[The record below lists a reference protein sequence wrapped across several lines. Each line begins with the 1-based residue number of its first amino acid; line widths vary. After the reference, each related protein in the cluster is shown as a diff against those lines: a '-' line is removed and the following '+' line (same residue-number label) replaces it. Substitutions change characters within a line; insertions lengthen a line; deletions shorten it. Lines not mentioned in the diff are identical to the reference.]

1 MHIIADP
8 KKSNQRLDKF
18 LVDFALGKK
27 EFENFSRGDFIR
39 AIKDGFVKVNG
50 EISRPSYK
58 VNSVDNIEINI
69 PEKSEKIISNPKIKL
84 DVIFENDNFLIINKP
99 AGIQIHPDFNEKEN
113 TIVNGLIA
121 HYPQIAKLESNE
133 IFSFQQRPGIVHRL
147 DKETSG
153 VLIIAKNKKTFLEF
167 KKMFQE
173 KTVHKKYLALVHGVP
188 KEKESIIEKP
198 LARTTNYRK
207 QTIAGKKTKT
217 KIRPAI
223 THYKVLEK
231 FKNNFSLIEASPKT
245 GRTHQIRVHL
255 SSIGHPI
262 IGDKLYSKKI
272 YQPFEKASRHMLHAH
287 EIEFNLFGEK
297 FHFTAPIP
305 NDFQKIIKEIKN
317 A

>member
-1 MHIIADP
+1 MNLTIEQKNI
-8 KKSNQRLDKF
+8 NQRLDKF
-18 LVDFALGKK
+18 LVDFSLNK
-27 EFENFSRGDFIR
+27 EEFKNFSRGDFIR
-39 AIKDGFVKVNG
+39 AIKDGFVRVNG
-50 EISRPSYK
+50 EILKPSYR
-58 VNSVDNIEINI
+58 VNSVDKIEINI
-69 PEKSEKIISNPKIKL
+69 PEKSEKIIPNPKIKL
-84 DVIFENDNFLIINKP
+84 DIIFENENFLIINKP

-121 HYPQIAKLESNE
+121 HYPQIAELESNE

-173 KTVHKKYLALVHGVP
+173 KTVHKKYLTLVYGIP
-188 KEKESIIEKP
+188 EEKEGIIEKP

-217 KIRPAI
+217 KIRSAI

-231 FKNNFSLIEASPKT
+231 FKNNFSLTEASPKT

-272 YQPFEKASRHMLHAH
+272 YPPFEKAPRHMLHAH
-287 EIEFNLFGEK
+287 EIEFTLFNEK

-305 NDFQKIIKEIKN
+305 NDFQKVLEEIKN
-317 A
+317 I